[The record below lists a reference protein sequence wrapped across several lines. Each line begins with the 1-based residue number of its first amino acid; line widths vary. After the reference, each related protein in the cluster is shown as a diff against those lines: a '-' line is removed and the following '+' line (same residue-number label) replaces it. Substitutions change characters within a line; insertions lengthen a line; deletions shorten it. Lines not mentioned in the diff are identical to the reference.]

1 MNNIE
6 LAYNYFKLS
15 NESNMIEIEK
25 LFKESI
31 TYSSK
36 NTGLYFGINNIIE
49 MQKSFHW
56 SFKKLEWKMH
66 SIEEIKPW
74 IILIDYEFNW
84 LKDTWEKV
92 IDSWLEY
99 IIIHN
104 EKIQHIEIKNK

>member
-49 MQKSFHW
+49 MQKSFH
-56 SFKKLEWKMH
+56 
-66 SIEEIKPW
+66 
-74 IILIDYEFNW
+74 
-84 LKDTWEKV
+84 
-92 IDSWLEY
+92 
-99 IIIHN
+99 
-104 EKIQHIEIKNK
+104 